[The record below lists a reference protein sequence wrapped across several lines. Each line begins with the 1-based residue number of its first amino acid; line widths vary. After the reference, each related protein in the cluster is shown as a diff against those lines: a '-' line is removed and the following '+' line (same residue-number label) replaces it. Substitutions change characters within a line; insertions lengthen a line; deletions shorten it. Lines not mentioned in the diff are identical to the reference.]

1 MLKANLTAPYT
12 IQLQEADV
20 PKIRDTEVLLKVLYT
35 GICGSDIQMYHG
47 KHKYMTF
54 PVVFGH
60 ELSAYVVKMGSA
72 VDNFSCG
79 DLVTVEPQVTCGRC
93 HSCMT
98 GHFNVCENLKVLG
111 VHADGFM
118 AQYVAVESSYLH
130 KCDIG
135 MDPRKAALIEPLAV
149 AVGAVRRA
157 GFCADANV
165 LVIGA
170 GTIGNLI
177 AQAAITHGA
186 GKVMV
191 SDINPIKLDTA
202 RKCGIDLTVNA
213 ASESLADSIT
223 NHFGQRRADIII
235 DTAASRVSFKSM
247 LAVARPRSTIVITGN
262 YKEPV
267 ELAMPIIQR
276 QEIDILGHMMYV
288 REDFSEAITWIEQ
301 GKIQLDEIIT
311 ATYSFSRLTGAFAFI
326 DNHPDNFMKILINV
340 QNSEE

>member
-1 MLKANLTAPYT
+1 MLKATLTAPYT
-12 IQLQEADV
+12 IQLQEAAIPEV
-20 PKIRDTEVLLKVLYT
+20 KNSKVLLQVLYT

-60 ELSAYVVKMGSA
+60 ELSATVIKTGSE
-72 VDNFSCG
+72 VHDFSCG
-79 DLVTVEPQVTCGRC
+79 DLVTVEPQVACGKC
-93 HSCMT
+93 HSCTT

-118 AQYVAVESSYLH
+118 AQYVAVEAAYLH
-130 KCDIG
+130 KCPVG
-135 MDPRKAALIEPLAV
+135 MDPRKAALVEPLAV

-157 GFCADANV
+157 GFCTDANI

-177 AQAAITHGA
+177 AQTAVAHGA

-191 SDINPIKLDTA
+191 SDINLMKLEAA
-202 RKCGIDLTVNA
+202 RKCGIELTVNP
-213 ASESLADSIT
+213 ASESLADAIDQ
-223 NHFGQRRADIII
+223 HFGQRRADIII
-235 DTAASRVSFKSM
+235 DTAANRTSFKSM

-267 ELAMPIIQR
+267 ELEMPMIQR
-276 QEIDILGHMMYV
+276 QEIDVLGHMMYV
-288 REDFSEAITWIEQ
+288 REDFAEAIAAIDQ
-301 GKIQLDEIIT
+301 RKIQLDEIIT
-311 ATYSFSRLTGAFAFI
+311 SVYSFKKLTKAFNFI
-326 DNHPDNFMKILINV
+326 DKHPDDFMKILIDN
-340 QNSEE
+340 QNLDD